1 MVLLVPS
8 RMIVD
13 TSNKRVWVLMW
24 GRKGRGGSRR
34 IDKTCDRV
42 VRPLMVGLHV
52 RTCDLLRKKKGTLWI
67 PSRHDYPPIRWII
80 LDSLHDPCQLID
92 TLSSIIILTSPIISS
107 KMSPLKSINW
117 SQVPLPPMP
126 QSDFI

>member
-1 MVLLVPS
+1 MELLSPN

-13 TSNKRVWVLMW
+13 TSDKRVWVLMW
-24 GRKGRGGSRR
+24 VKKGPGVLRR

-42 VRPLMVGLHV
+42 VGPLMVGLHV
-52 RTCDLLRKKKGTLWI
+52 STFDLLKKKKGTFWI

-107 KMSPLKSINW
+107 KMSPLESINW
-117 SQVPLPPMP
+117 S
-126 QSDFI
+126 

>member
-1 MVLLVPS
+1 MELLSPN

-13 TSNKRVWVLMW
+13 TSDKRVWVLMW
-24 GRKGRGGSRR
+24 VKKGPGVLRR

-67 PSRHDYPPIRWII
+67 PSRHDYPPIRGII
-80 LDSLHDPCQLID
+80 LDSLHDPSQLID
-92 TLSSIIILTSPIISS
+92 TLSSIIILTRPIISS
-107 KMSPLKSINW
+107 KMSPLKPIDRS
-117 SQVPLPPMP
+117 
-126 QSDFI
+126 